1 MAKSIGNHF
10 KTVQVQTVATKV
22 EMPILDLVQQ
32 HLITV
37 EQWLILANENNFQFL
52 HLQFRKVEPLQLN
65 HLLTSVSI
73 VQIQIHNQMNV
84 QTWIIPE
91 DS

>member
-10 KTVQVQTVATKV
+10 KTVWVQTFATKV

-37 EQWLILANENNFQFL
+37 EQWSIHVNENNFQFL
-52 HLQFRKVEPLQLN
+52 RPQFRKVEPLQLN
-65 HLLTSVSI
+65 HLLTGVSI
-73 VQIQIHNQMNV
+73 VQIQIHNQIQNI
-84 QTWIIPE
+84 TKG
-91 DS
+91 